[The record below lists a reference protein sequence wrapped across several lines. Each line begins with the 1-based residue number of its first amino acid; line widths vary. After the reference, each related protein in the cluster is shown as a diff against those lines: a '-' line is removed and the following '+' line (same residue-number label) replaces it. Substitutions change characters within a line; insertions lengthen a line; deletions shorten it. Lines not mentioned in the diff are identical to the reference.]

1 MRSRQPCWST
11 SATFRCEWR
20 PSRWQA
26 GALLLLGLLGA
37 VALLN
42 CELER
47 PVAWPAALLGSCWGL
62 RMARRGLR
70 QPARQLLVPP
80 APVPASLDGVAIDA
94 LELLERGPLLVL
106 RWRMG
111 KRCGQLLFW
120 PDTLPRA
127 RRRELRLAVRVSA
140 VSR

>member
-1 MRSRQPCWST
+1 MRSRLPCWST
-11 SATFRCEWR
+11 SAPFRCEWR

-26 GALLLLGLLGA
+26 GALLLLGLLAA

-42 CELER
+42 CELEDTI
-47 PVAWPAALLGSCWGL
+47 AWPAALLVSCWGL
-62 RMARRGLR
+62 RAARHGLG
-70 QPARQLLVPP
+70 QPVRQLLVPP
-80 APVPASLDGVAIDA
+80 APAPASVDGMAVDA

-106 RWRMG
+106 RWRKG
-111 KRCGQLLFW
+111 KRRGQLLFW